1 MKLSRKLFLSHLLVV
16 LIGLAVLAVST
27 AYVAPI
33 SFAQQMG
40 YMGGGAGIGGVN
52 GAGAGAGGAGA
63 GANGAGQRGMGG
75 MSDDRQAE
83 LNAQVETN
91 FRTAIDYALLRASI
105 AAVVATVVVTWL
117 VSQQIVNPL
126 RALVKL
132 SQRIAGGHYQ
142 ERLEAKSHDELADL
156 VHSFN
161 QMAEALDHTET
172 LRHELL
178 ADVTHELKTPLAS
191 IKGYM
196 EGLQDGVIPANDET
210 FHLIYHE
217 AARLQRLVQDLQELS
232 RAEAG
237 EEPIHPQTIDP
248 RSLVETAVERIRP
261 QFVDQEIAL
270 TTELPASLPAV
281 YADSD
286 RVGQVLVNLLGNAL
300 QATPGGGHV
309 EVSLTSA
316 DDQVQFA
323 VRDSGIGIAPENLD
337 RIFQRFYRVDKSR
350 SRSSGG
356 SGIGLT
362 ISRHL
367 IEAHGG
373 QLWAESDGLGK
384 GSVFHFSLPTS
395 KTLPK
400 LHTSDIPA

>member
-1 MKLSRKLFLSHLLVV
+1 MKLSRKLFISHLLVV
-16 LIGLAVLAVST
+16 LIGLAVLAIST
-27 AYVAPI
+27 AYVAPT

-40 YMGGGAGIGGVN
+40 FMGGAGSGGVN
-52 GAGAGAGGAGA
+52 GAGAG
-63 GANGAGQRGMGG
+63 GAGQRGMGG
-75 MSDDRQAE
+75 MSDERQTE
-83 LNAQVETN
+83 LNAQIEAN
-91 FRTAIDYALLRASI
+91 FRTAIDDALLRASL
-105 AAVVATVVVTWL
+105 AAVVAAVVVTWL

-142 ERLEAKSHDELADL
+142 ERLEATSHDELADL

-161 QMAEALDHTET
+161 QMAEALDHTEA

-261 QFVDQEIAL
+261 QFVDQEITL
-270 TTELPASLPAV
+270 TTELPPSLPAIH
-281 YADSD
+281 ADPD

-300 QATPGGGHV
+300 QATPDGGHV

-350 SRSSGG
+350 ARSSGG

-373 QLWAESDGLGK
+373 QLWAESDGLGT
-384 GSVFHFSLPTS
+384 GSTFRFSLPTS
-395 KTLPK
+395 
-400 LHTSDIPA
+400 

>member
-1 MKLSRKLFLSHLLVV
+1 MKLSRKLFISHLLVV
-16 LIGLAVLAVST
+16 LIGLAVLAIST

-40 YMGGGAGIGGVN
+40 YMGGGAGV
-52 GAGAGAGGAGA
+52 GA
-63 GANGAGQRGMGG
+63 AGQRGLGG
-75 MSDDRQAE
+75 MSGDRQTE
-83 LNAQVETN
+83 LNAQIEAN
-91 FRTAIDYALLRASI
+91 FRTAIDDALLRAGI
-105 AAVVATVVVTWL
+105 AALVAAVVVTWL

-142 ERLEAKSHDELADL
+142 ERLEATSHDELAEL

-172 LRHELL
+172 LRQELL

-217 AARLQRLVQDLQELS
+217 AARLQRLVQDLQALS
-232 RAEAG
+232 RAESG
-237 EEPIHPQTIDP
+237 QMPIHPQTIDP

-261 QFVDQEIAL
+261 QFGEKEIAL
-270 TTELPASLPAV
+270 TTQFPPSLPAIN
-281 YADSD
+281 ADPD
-286 RVGQVLVNLLGNAL
+286 RVGQVLMNLLGNAL
-300 QATPGGGHV
+300 QNTPGGGSV
-309 EVSLTSA
+309 EVSVA
-316 DDQVQFA
+316 PVGDQLQFS
-323 VRDSGIGIAPENLD
+323 VRDNGSGIAPENLE

-350 SRSSGG
+350 ARSSGG

-367 IEAHGG
+367 IEAHHG

>member
-1 MKLSRKLFLSHLLVV
+1 MKLSRKLFISHLLVV
-16 LIGLAVLAVST
+16 LIGLAVLAIST

-40 YMGGGAGIGGVN
+40 FMGGVN
-52 GAGAGAGGAGA
+52 GAG
-63 GANGAGQRGMGG
+63 GANGAGQRGMGAGGAGG
-75 MSDDRQAE
+75 MSDERQAE
-83 LNAQVETN
+83 LNAQVEAN
-91 FRTAIDYALLRASI
+91 FRTAIDDALIYASL
-105 AAVVATVVVTWL
+105 AAVVAAVVVTWL

-142 ERLEAKSHDELADL
+142 ERLEATSHDELAEL

-161 QMAEALDHTET
+161 QMAEALDHTEA
-172 LRHELL
+172 LRAELM

-237 EEPIHPQTIDP
+237 QMPIHPQAIDS

-261 QFVDQEIAL
+261 QFAEKAIAL
-270 TTELPASLPAV
+270 TTAIPPTIPPI

-300 QATPGGGHV
+300 QATPGGGSV
-309 EVSLTSA
+309 EVSVA
-316 DDQVQFA
+316 PVGDQVQFS
-323 VRDSGIGIAPENLD
+323 VRDSGIGIAPENLE

-350 SRSSGG
+350 ARSSGG

-373 QLWAESDGLGK
+373 QLWAESDGPGT
-384 GSVFHFSLPTS
+384 GSVFHFSLPAS

>member
-1 MKLSRKLFLSHLLVV
+1 MKLSRKLFISHLLVV
-16 LIGLAVLAVST
+16 LIGLAVLAIST
-27 AYVAPI
+27 AYVAPT

-40 YMGGGAGIGGVN
+40 FMGGAGSGGVN
-52 GAGAGAGGAGA
+52 GAGAGGAGA
-63 GANGAGQRGMGG
+63 AGGGQRGMG
-75 MSDDRQAE
+75 MSDERQTE
-83 LNAQVETN
+83 INAQIEAS
-91 FRTAIDYALLRASI
+91 FRTAIDDALLRASI
-105 AAVVATVVVTWL
+105 AAVVAAVVVTWL

-142 ERLEAKSHDELADL
+142 ERLEATSHDELADL

-232 RAEAG
+232 RVEAG
-237 EEPIHPQTIDP
+237 EMPIHPQTIDP

-261 QFVDQEIAL
+261 QFVEKEIAL
-270 TTELPASLPAV
+270 TTQLPPSLPAI
-281 YADSD
+281 YADPD

-300 QATPGGGHV
+300 QNTPGGGSV
-309 EVSLTSA
+309 EVSLTPVG
-316 DDQVQFA
+316 DQLQFS
-323 VRDSGIGIAPENLD
+323 VRDSGIGIAPENLE

-350 SRSSGG
+350 ARSSGG

-367 IEAHGG
+367 IEAHDG
-373 QLWAESDGLGK
+373 QLWAESDGPGT
-384 GSVFHFSLPTS
+384 GSVFRFSLPTS